1 MEATLVDIKE
11 MRRQN
16 LRQLISDTIE
26 SKQFETQEKF
36 AEAVQIDPSYL
47 SQMLM
52 APSQKG
58 SRNVSET
65 KARQIEDKLGL
76 STGYLDKVT
85 SEEHP
90 LVNSQILKG
99 VIRPTVEN
107 DDQDL
112 VIIPAYDI
120 KAACGVGYT
129 NQDELIKEGFIFKES
144 FLRTKGLSL
153 QYENT
158 GIVFGDGE
166 SMLPTINHNDANLVD
181 LRIKTLDEVISGKI
195 YVFVANKELRIK
207 RFFKNIDGS
216 LRIASDNSDKST
228 FPDEIVSKENLNA
241 IELKGRVK
249 WRSGDL

>member
-1 MEATLVDIKE
+1 MDIKAI
-11 MRRQN
+11 RRQN
-16 LRQLISDTIE
+16 LRQLISDTIQK
-26 SKQFETQEKF
+26 KQFETQEKF
-36 AEAVQIDPSYL
+36 AEGVDIDPSYL

-52 APSQKG
+52 LPEQKG

-65 KARQIEDKLGL
+65 KARQIEEKLGL
-76 STGYLDKVT
+76 NIGFLDKVND
-85 SEEHP
+85 EEHP
-90 LVNSQILKG
+90 LANNQITKG
-99 VIRPTVEN
+99 VIRPVSSTN
-107 DDQDL
+107 DDDI
-112 VIIPAYDI
+112 VVIPAYDI

-129 NQDELIKEGFIFKES
+129 NQDELMKEGIIFKES

-153 QYENT
+153 QFENT

-166 SMLPTINHNDANLVD
+166 SMMPTINHNDANLVD

-207 RFFKNIDGS
+207 RLFKNIDGS
-216 LRIASDNSDKST
+216 LRISSDNADKST
-228 FPDEIVSKENLNA
+228 YPDEIVKKENLNA

>member
-1 MEATLVDIKE
+1 MKE
-11 MRRQN
+11 IRRQN
-16 LRQLISDTIE
+16 LRQLISDTLDK
-26 SKQFETQEKF
+26 KQFETQEKF

-52 APSQKG
+52 LPGQKG
-58 SRNVSET
+58 SRSVTEN
-65 KARQIEDKLGL
+65 KARQIEENLGL
-76 STGYLDKVT
+76 SAGYLDRVT
-85 SEEHP
+85 IEEHP
-90 LVNSQILKG
+90 LVNTQISKG
-99 VIRPTVEN
+99 IIRPSLETHE
-107 DDQDL
+107 QEL

-129 NQDELIKEGFIFKES
+129 NQDELMKEGIVFKES
-144 FLRTKGLSL
+144 FLRDKGLSF

-158 GIVFGDGE
+158 GIVYGDGE
-166 SMLPTINHNDANLVD
+166 SMTPTINHNDANLVD

-216 LRIASDNSDKST
+216 LRISSDNTDKNT
-228 FPDEIVSKENLNA
+228 FPDEVVAKENLEA
-241 IELKGRVK
+241 IEIKGRVK